1 MASVR
6 ARVLTFAA
14 VAAML
19 GAGVV
24 ATGCSTLGRAVFKQP
39 VIRLQDV
46 KVTGLGISG
55 GSLDVVLDVEN
66 PNSFALDASRLT
78 YRVLVDTVPFATGVA
93 DQRFVVDGKARQP
106 VHIPI
111 NFTYAGVG
119 QASRSL
125 LATGSVNYTVSG
137 DVTVSTPIGNHTI
150 PYSQTGRFSTLSGST
165 R

>member
-14 VAAML
+14 MAAML

-24 ATGCSTLGRAVFKQP
+24 ATSCSTLGKAVFKQP
-39 VIRLQDV
+39 VIKLQDV
-46 KVTGLGISG
+46 KVTGLGLSG

-119 QASRSL
+119 RPVPKAAR
-125 LATGSVNYTVSG
+125 
-137 DVTVSTPIGNHTI
+137 
-150 PYSQTGRFSTLSGST
+150 R
-165 R
+165 